1 MILADTS
8 VWIDHFRSPEPALV
22 QLVQTGELLMHP
34 FVVGELA
41 MGSIA
46 ERKLRLRLW
55 SMMPALPVV
64 PLEDVLALVE
74 GRRLYSSGIGYM
86 DASLLAASL
95 TTPGTLLWTRDGKLR
110 DFASAFGI
118 FASLDE

>member
-8 VWIDHFRSPEPALV
+8 VWVDHFRSPEPTLMHLV
-22 QLVQTGELLMHP
+22 QANDLVMHP

-41 MGSIA
+41 MGSLA
-46 ERKLRLRLW
+46 DRKLRLRLW
-55 SMMPALPVV
+55 AMMPSLPVV

-74 GRRLYSSGIGYM
+74 GRRLFSSGIGYM

-95 TTPGTLLWTRDGKLR
+95 AAPGTLLWSRDHKLQ
-110 DFASAFGI
+110 DFARQFGV
-118 FASLDE
+118 FADFDE